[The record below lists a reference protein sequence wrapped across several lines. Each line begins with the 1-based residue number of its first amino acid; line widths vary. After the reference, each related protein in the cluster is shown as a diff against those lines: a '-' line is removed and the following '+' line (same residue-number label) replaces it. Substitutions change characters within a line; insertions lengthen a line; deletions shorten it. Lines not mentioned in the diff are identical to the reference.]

1 MLGPRSNVVDQD
13 QQVPVYTGLHLVQP
27 AVYYVVLLLSLAKAS
42 MEVPMAL
49 SPSSTVPSPCIS
61 IWRMMKVPGL
71 RARAI
76 YILPVFS
83 EFRLNYSA
91 MHGD

>member
-1 MLGPRSNVVDQD
+1 MLGPRSNAVDQD

-49 SPSSTVPSPCIS
+49 SPSSTVPSP
-61 IWRMMKVPGL
+61 WRMMKVPGL

-91 MHGD
+91 MATDCH